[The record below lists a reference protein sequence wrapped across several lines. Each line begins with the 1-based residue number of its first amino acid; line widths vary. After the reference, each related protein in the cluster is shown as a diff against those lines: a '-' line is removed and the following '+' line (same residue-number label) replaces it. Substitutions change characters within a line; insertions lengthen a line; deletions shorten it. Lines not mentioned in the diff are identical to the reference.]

1 MEKFEMLKSRM
12 PRRLFSLIALLC
24 LSAALHAQSE
34 GPAHYQIYGG
44 YAFLSNSF
52 NGVPGS
58 RQPLNGW
65 DAAVAFPSW
74 HRVRFKVDVASYRG
88 TNLGAPQHAASI
100 MGGVQYTWKF
110 KRESVFVEGLG
121 GDIGLNKNWG
131 AAQAPGGTA
140 SFSTLAGGGLD
151 SRLARH
157 VAFRVSGGFQWSNFA
172 LIGPAPSLVPYRIAG
187 LPTNF
192 GRISTGIVW
201 QF

>member
-1 MEKFEMLKSRM
+1 M
-12 PRRLFSLIALLC
+12 PFRLSSLIALLC

-34 GPAHYQIYGG
+34 GPARFQIYGG

-65 DAAVAFPSW
+65 DAAAAFPSW
-74 HRVRFKVDVASYRG
+74 HGVRFKVDVASYRG
-88 TNLGAPQHAASI
+88 TNLGAPQHAVSI
-100 MGGVQYTWKF
+100 MGGVQYTWQF

-131 AAQAPGGTA
+131 AGATPGDTA
-140 SFSTLAGGGLD
+140 SFSTVAGGGVD
-151 SRLARH
+151 RPLAH
-157 VAFRVSGGFQWSNFA
+157 HIALRVSGGYQWANFA
-172 LIGPAPSLVPYRIAG
+172 LTNPEPDPFSYRIAG

-192 GRISTGIVW
+192 GRISTGLVW

>member
-1 MEKFEMLKSRM
+1 
-12 PRRLFSLIALLC
+12 
-24 LSAALHAQSE
+24 
-34 GPAHYQIYGG
+34 
-44 YAFLSNSF
+44 
-52 NGVPGS
+52 
-58 RQPLNGW
+58 
-65 DAAVAFPSW
+65 
-74 HRVRFKVDVASYRG
+74 
-88 TNLGAPQHAASI
+88 

>member
-24 LSAALHAQSE
+24 LSAALHAQSG
-34 GPAHYQIYGG
+34 GPARFQIYGG

-74 HRVRFKVDVASYRG
+74 HRVRFEVDITSYRG
-88 TNLGAPQHAASI
+88 TNLGAPQHAVSI
-100 MGGVQYTWKF
+100 LGGVQYTWQF

-172 LIGPAPSLVPYRIAG
+172 LIGPAPLLVPYRIAG